1 MASVIIT
8 GGGGFLG
15 QCLASALLKEGQIQ
29 TESSGKVALE
39 KLILADIFF
48 PPNKS
53 DLQPRIA
60 SSKIVVLKQGDV
72 SDRAY
77 CDDLLQEASA
87 SQHVSIFHLGGVM
100 SADGERDFDLA
111 MRVNL
116 YGTMNMLEAAR
127 SSSSGN
133 NKECPKFI
141 FASAGATMGSGSP
154 TDYIQKEDTISD
166 ATRAT
171 PHTTYGMTKACSE
184 LLVSDYARRNFVNG
198 RALRLPTI
206 VVRAGKPNAATTG
219 CYSGVVREP
228 LSGIDIAL
236 PIAQDVPHAV
246 TGARAA
252 VQAMITLHN
261 APQSQIESVLGFDR
275 TIFLPAI
282 ALSLGDL
289 QEALF
294 KVVSPDSHGKLGKIT
309 YQVDEKLSAVV
320 GSFPTKVDAQRAQQL
335 GIPPAPSAETLVR
348 EYMEDF
354 ASALVPGIVAAPN
367 ATATANA
374 TTSSKV
380 AVITG
385 GGSGIGR
392 AVATRLA
399 KGGWSVV
406 LVGRRMETLKETQS
420 LLPNDNTDSSSL
432 CVRADVSQERDVA
445 QLFEKV
451 QQHYGKVDLLFNNAG
466 TNSKAATLEQVSYQD
481 FERVLK
487 TNVGGPFLCAR
498 AAMKLMMANGA
509 GGRIINNG
517 SISAHTP
524 RPGSACYTSSKHAL
538 LGLTKCIALDGR
550 AHNIACGQIDF
561 GNVVS
566 DISLAT
572 NKPGAGALQAN
583 GTLLE
588 EPFMAMSDAAEAVWS
603 MANLPLEANVLQM
616 TLMAT
621 TMPFVGRG

>member
-15 QCLASALLKEGQIQ
+15 QCLASALLKDGQIQ

-53 DLQPRIA
+53 DLQPLIA
-60 SSKIVVLKQGDV
+60 SSNIVVLKQGDV

-77 CDDLLQEASA
+77 CDGLLQEASS

-111 MRVNL
+111 LRVNL
-116 YGTMNMLEAAR
+116 YGTMNMLEATR
-127 SSSSGN
+127 SAGHKS
-133 NKECPKFI
+133 KECPKFV

-154 TDYIQKEDTISD
+154 TDYIQKDDTISD

-184 LLVSDYARRNFVNG
+184 LLVSDYARRSFVNG

-261 APQSQIESVLGFDR
+261 APQSQIENVLGFDR
-275 TIFLPAI
+275 TIFLPAV

-294 KVVSPDSHGKLGKIT
+294 KVVSSDCHDKLGKIT
-309 YQVDEKLSAVV
+309 YQVDDKLSAVV
-320 GSFPTKVDAQRAQQL
+320 GSFPTKVDAQRAHQL
-335 GIPPAPSAETLVR
+335 GIPPAPSAEILVR

-354 ASALVPGIVAAPN
+354 APALVPGIVASPK
-367 ATATANA
+367 ATTTANA
-374 TTSSKV
+374 ATSSKV

-385 GGSGIGR
+385 AGSGIGR

-406 LVGRRMETLKETQS
+406 LVGRRIETLKETQS
-420 LLPNDNTDSSSL
+420 LLPNGNKDASSL
-432 CVRADVSQERDVA
+432 CVRADVSQERDVE

-451 QQHYGKVDLLFNNAG
+451 RQHYGKVDLLFNNAG
-466 TNSKAATLEQVSYQD
+466 TNSKAANLEQVSYQD

-498 AAMKLMMANGA
+498 AAMKLMMVNGA

-517 SISAHTP
+517 SISAQTP

-550 AHNIACGQIDF
+550 AHKIACGQIDF

-572 NKPGAGALQAN
+572 NKPGSGALQAN

-588 EPFMAMSDAAEAVWS
+588 EPFMAMSDAAESVWN

-616 TLMAT
+616 TVMAT